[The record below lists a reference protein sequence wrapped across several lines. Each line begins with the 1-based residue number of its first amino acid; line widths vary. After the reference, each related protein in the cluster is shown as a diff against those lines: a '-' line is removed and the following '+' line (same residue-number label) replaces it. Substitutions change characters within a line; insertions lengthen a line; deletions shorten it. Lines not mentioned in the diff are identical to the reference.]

1 MTCQEWHV
9 SDVKIY
15 MSKVTHGLWYIR
27 EWQVKVDTSQAWQVK
42 NDEYRV
48 TYRKLS
54 VKSEMARVTNKEWE
68 IKNDMLRV
76 RCWDCYVK
84 SGKSRVTNQYWHV
97 KNDML
102 RVTK

>member
-15 MSKVTHGLWYIR
+15 MSKMTHGLWYIR

-54 VKSEMARVTNKEWE
+54 VKSEMARVRNKEWYVE
-68 IKNDMLRV
+68 SKMLRV
-76 RCWDCYVK
+76 RCQVLYVK
-84 SGKSRVTNQYWHV
+84 S
-97 KNDML
+97 DEL
-102 RVTK
+102 RVTSPKWYV